1 MTLAAIPT
9 QRLDRLAIGLS
20 GLCLVHC
27 LATSIM
33 VAMLASAGGLLG
45 SAAIHETGLVV
56 AMILGSIALT
66 KGAYD
71 HGYMMPAAIGGLG
84 LGVMGGA
91 LTLPHDGSEVLST
104 MVGVGILALGHRLN
118 AIAGD

>member
-1 MTLAAIPT
+1 MTFATIPT
-9 QRLDRLAIGLS
+9 QRLDRMAIGLS

-27 LATSIM
+27 LATSVL

-45 SAAIHETGLVV
+45 SDIIHESGLMI
-56 AMILGSIALT
+56 AMLLGAVALT

-71 HGYMMPAAIGGLG
+71 HGFMMPAAIGGLG

-91 LTLPHDGSEVLST
+91 LTLPHDGSEILST
-104 MVGVGILALGHRLN
+104 IVGVGILALGHRLN